1 MKVRRRFARIFV
13 LIVVFLLCYGIYY
26 CWVSFPVVTGYSAK
40 ILCSAIFVS
49 GRTEGDVKSQE
60 LDYTPLNLANSIVN
74 YEDSSVTSSMFGFA
88 NRTAIYRKGLGATMV
103 NDLSE
108 QEIRSQQ
115 FVQAIVPNVQ
125 PDSIPWPM
133 GDKLQ
138 NSIPS
143 EVDSS
148 RLEAAVQN
156 LFKET
161 DTTNP
166 NRTRALVVVYDNNI
180 IVEKYAPGFSKNI
193 RLTGW
198 RMTKASRVQLP
209 ECW

>member
-88 NRTAIYRKGLGATMV
+88 NRRRFTGRV
-103 NDLSE
+103 WE
-108 QEIRSQQ
+108 QQ
-115 FVQAIVPNVQ
+115 
-125 PDSIPWPM
+125 W
-133 GDKLQ
+133 
-138 NSIPS
+138 
-143 EVDSS
+143 
-148 RLEAAVQN
+148 
-156 LFKET
+156 
-161 DTTNP
+161 
-166 NRTRALVVVYDNNI
+166 
-180 IVEKYAPGFSKNI
+180 
-193 RLTGW
+193 
-198 RMTKASRVQLP
+198 
-209 ECW
+209 